1 MLILHAAATK
11 AMEGT
16 VVIWSEVDREARS
29 QPEGKGL
36 WKWLA
41 GAGEHPYHCG
51 RDRLSAML
59 PKVLAAGE
67 WLWMT
72 AWLPSDSE
80 GPVASDDRIA
90 ARVGRRGERLAPW
103 VVRALMLSSSS
114 LHELFLLCREWP
126 STELQFSDDAAFW
139 RRAHELAGSLVVR
152 QQFVPGVMELK
163 GDWFADW
170 DPIYETKDLEEI
182 EAMAEAMPLAV
193 CALNQNPRRPPADTR
208 RWILHSTI
216 RGLVRA
222 IVMNAANRKDIWKT
236 VSQTRGSSKTVPLH
250 ERWVKALLT
259 PGSEIQGS
267 GHELVDFAMEIGL
280 WREPLFR
287 LPKLELGDDAP
298 AICLPPGGEGFW
310 EGGKLPAPFECPE
323 MPRRPAAILEQA
335 GALPHWRGQRPLHES
350 LAPVYAAASR
360 YALEHVFGR
369 KS

>member
-11 AMEGT
+11 AMDGT

-29 QPEGKGL
+29 QPKGKGL

-41 GAGEHPYHCG
+41 GAGEHPYHGG

-80 GPVASDDRIA
+80 GPLASDERIA
-90 ARVGRRGERLAPW
+90 ARAGRRGERLAPW
-103 VVRALMLSSSS
+103 VVRTLMLSSGS
-114 LHELFLLCREWP
+114 LHELFLLCRERP
-126 STELQFSDDAAFW
+126 STELQLSDDAAFW
-139 RRAHELAGSLVVR
+139 LRTQELAGSLVVR

-163 GDWFADW
+163 GHWFADW

-182 EAMAEAMPLAV
+182 ETLAEAMPMAA
-193 CALNQNPRRPPADTR
+193 CALNQDPRRPPADTR
-208 RWILHSTI
+208 RWALHNTI

-222 IVMNAANRKDIWKT
+222 VVMEAESRNDIWKT
-236 VSQTRGSSKTVPLH
+236 APQTRGSSKAVPSH
-250 ERWVKALLT
+250 KRWVEALLS
-259 PGSEIQGS
+259 PGSETQRS
-267 GHELVDFAMEIGL
+267 GQELMDLAVEIGL

-287 LPKLELGDDAP
+287 LPAVEVGDDAP
-298 AICLPPGGEGFW
+298 AICLPTGGEGFW
-310 EGGKLPAPFECPE
+310 DVGKLPTLECPKI
-323 MPRRPAAILEQA
+323 PRTPAAILERL
-335 GALPHWRGQRPLHES
+335 GELPNWQGERPLRES
-350 LAPVYAAASR
+350 LEPVYDAASR